1 MNIYGFATEND
12 MFEAQVINVGIGI
25 DAVETSYCSDSWACS
40 PEELTNILT
49 WGCADTSIMFTYADN
64 ENTFSAN
71 KIRRVDLKNKTH
83 WLD

>member
-1 MNIYGFATEND
+1 MNIYDFATEND

-25 DAVETSYCSDSWACS
+25 DAVEASYCSDSWACS